1 MKITIEHY
9 DNKYTME
16 CSDETTLS
24 DLLRDLGNLLKL
36 VGYCF
41 DGELDIVDNEEQES
55 LICPHGLHR
64 GLEDCVQ
71 CTEEADAT

>member
-9 DNKYTME
+9 DKKYTLE
-16 CSDETTLS
+16 CGDETVLP

-41 DGELDIVDNEEQES
+41 EGELDIVEEEKS
-55 LICPHGLHR
+55 
-64 GLEDCVQ
+64 
-71 CTEEADAT
+71 T